1 MPRFAFGKR
10 KSTAESENDI
20 AAPSFRVLDRSEVA
34 EGNGKSFDGGVRL
47 SAKTHTLPKTTVS
60 DISVEDNIFADFKPK
75 NRYVFLSLSHSTGLA
90 AAPAA
95 IATVIAC
102 SISHTDC
109 QFKFTVSQLE
119 SIPGPEFNRNGA
131 WVDTGL
137 TLSLVA
143 AGRPTLPRPTRPTT
157 PLDTALHQLLR
168 LLQT

>member
-20 AAPSFRVLDRSEVA
+20 APPSFRVLDRSEVA

-60 DISVEDNIFADFKPK
+60 DISVEDNIFADYKPK
-75 NRYVFLSLSHSTGLA
+75 NRYVFLSLFTPLGLRLLRQHL
-90 AAPAA
+90 P
-95 IATVIAC
+95 
-102 SISHTDC
+102 
-109 QFKFTVSQLE
+109 QFLCVQFPTRTANLSLRSQLE

-157 PLDTALHQLLR
+157 PPDTALHQPLH

>member
-75 NRYVFLSLSHSTGLA
+75 NRYVFYRFSLHWACGCSGRTCHSYCLFNFPHGL
-90 AAPAA
+90 P
-95 IATVIAC
+95 I
-102 SISHTDC
+102 
-109 QFKFTVSQLE
+109 
-119 SIPGPEFNRNGA
+119 
-131 WVDTGL
+131 
-137 TLSLVA
+137 
-143 AGRPTLPRPTRPTT
+143 
-157 PLDTALHQLLR
+157 
-168 LLQT
+168 

>member
-75 NRYVFLSLSHSTGLA
+75 NRYVSFFISFHSTGLCGC
-90 AAPAA
+90 PGS
-95 IATVIAC
+95 TRH
-102 SISHTDC
+102 SYYL
-109 QFKFTVSQLE
+109 FKFPTRTA
-119 SIPGPEFNRNGA
+119 N
-131 WVDTGL
+131 
-137 TLSLVA
+137 LSLRCLNLSPHPVQNLIEMEP
-143 AGRPTLPRPTRPTT
+143 GWIRG
-157 PLDTALHQLLR
+157 
-168 LLQT
+168 

>member
-60 DISVEDNIFADFKPK
+60 DISVEDNIFADYKPK
-75 NRYVFLSLSHSTGLA
+75 NRYVFFFITFHSTEP
-90 AAPAA
+90 AAPPAVL
-95 IATVIAC
+95 ATVTVC

-119 SIPGPEFNRNGA
+119 SIPGPDLIEMGHG
-131 WVDTGL
+131 WVRG
-137 TLSLVA
+137 
-143 AGRPTLPRPTRPTT
+143 
-157 PLDTALHQLLR
+157 
-168 LLQT
+168 

>member
-60 DISVEDNIFADFKPK
+60 DISVDDNIFADYKPK
-75 NRYVFLSLSHSTGLA
+75 NRYVFHRSHSTGLA
-90 AAPAA
+90 AVPAGL
-95 IATVIAC
+95 ATVIAC

-157 PLDTALHQLLR
+157 HLDTALHQPLH